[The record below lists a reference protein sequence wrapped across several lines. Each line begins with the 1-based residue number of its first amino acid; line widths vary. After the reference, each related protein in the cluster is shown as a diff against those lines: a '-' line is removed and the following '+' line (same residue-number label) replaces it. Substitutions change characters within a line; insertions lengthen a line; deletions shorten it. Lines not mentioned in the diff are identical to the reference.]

1 MKRSKFKNKTS
12 NTKIPSDIKNYKK
25 QRNYL
30 VKLNKKAKL
39 EYFHNFDSSQRSIP
53 FWVKYMP

>member
-25 QRNYL
+25 LRNYL

-39 EYFHNFDSSQRSIP
+39 EYFHNFDSSQRCIP
-53 FWVKYMP
+53 FWVK